1 MTTTPDNPLGDDEMT
16 TEGVDPSGVAPAP
29 GADADGTDGADAD
42 GTDGAQRRRRHRRRP
57 TATPPT
63 PTAPTRR
70 RRRHGR
76 LVALSALDR
85 LTGDA
90 QTFLDK
96 VWASSVHVHRTDAA
110 LGESVLSLADV
121 DHLLT
126 ETAIRAPAV
135 RVAHDGSVLAESAF
149 TRGGSL
155 AGKPLTGLVDPVK
168 LMRLHDEGAT
178 IVLQGLQ
185 RYWTPVSDLVAELE
199 LELGHP
205 CQANAYLTPP
215 GAQGFAVHTDSHD
228 VFVLQTHGTKLWEI
242 HGDGGPG
249 ELLLEPGVV
258 AYLPTGTPH
267 AARAQEAVSLHLT
280 IGINQVTWRQLV
292 SRLVGD
298 VLAEVPDE
306 HLPAGYLD
314 DPGRLAE
321 ELGSR
326 LDAVVEGVRRLDAPA
341 AARAQAESFLTGR
354 PPRLAGA
361 LLDREALVRGLAA
374 ETRLRRRSAHPCHVV
389 EDGDSL
395 RLLLG
400 DRVLRVPARLREA
413 VDLVAGRLEL
423 TPADLPLDAASA
435 LVLCRRL
442 VREGL
447 LEVVR

>member
-1 MTTTPDNPLGDDEMT
+1 
-16 TEGVDPSGVAPAP
+16 VA
-29 GADADGTDGADAD
+29 
-42 GTDGAQRRRRHRRRP
+42 R
-57 TATPPT
+57 
-63 PTAPTRR
+63 
-70 RRRHGR
+70 
-76 LVALSALDR
+76 
-85 LTGDA
+85 
-90 QTFLDK
+90 
-96 VWASSVHVHRTDAA
+96 
-110 LGESVLSLADV
+110 
-121 DHLLT
+121 
-126 ETAIRAPAV
+126 
-135 RVAHDGSVLAESAF
+135 DGSVLPESAF

-168 LMRLHDEGAT
+168 LMRLLDEGAT
-178 IVLQGLQ
+178 VVLQGLQ

-215 GAQGFAVHTDSHD
+215 GAQGFAVHSDSHD

-242 HGDGGPG
+242 HGEGGPG

-280 IGINQVTWRQLV
+280 IGINQLTWRQLV
-292 SRLVGD
+292 SRLVTDVLGD
-298 VLAEVPDE
+298 VADE

-314 DPGRLAE
+314 DPDRLASG
-321 ELGSR
+321 LGDR
-326 LDAVVEGVRRLDAPA
+326 LGAVADAVRRLDAPA
-341 AARAQAESFLTGR
+341 AAQAQVDLFLSQR
-354 PPRLAGA
+354 PPRMAGA
-361 LLDREALVRGLAA
+361 LLDREALTRGLHAGTA
-374 ETRLRRRSAHPCHVV
+374 LRRRAGRPCRVV
-389 EDGDSL
+389 DDGDTL

-400 DRVLRVPARLREA
+400 DRVVRVPSRIRAA
-413 VDLVAGRLEL
+413 VDVVAERAEL

>member
-1 MTTTPDNPLGDDEMT
+1 M
-16 TEGVDPSGVAPAP
+16 
-29 GADADGTDGADAD
+29 
-42 GTDGAQRRRRHRRRP
+42 
-57 TATPPT
+57 
-63 PTAPTRR
+63 
-70 RRRHGR
+70 
-76 LVALSALDR
+76 
-85 LTGDA
+85 TGDA
-90 QTFLDK
+90 QTFIDK
-96 VWASSVHVHRTDAA
+96 VWASSVHVHRTDPG
-110 LGESVLSLADV
+110 LGASVLSLADV

-135 RVAHDGSVLAESAF
+135 RVAHDGSVLAESRF

-185 RYWTPVSDLVAELE
+185 RYWTPVADLVAELE

-280 IGINQVTWRQLV
+280 IGINQVTWRHLV
-292 SRLVGD
+292 SRLVTE
-298 VLAEVPDE
+298 VLGEVGDE

-314 DPGRLAE
+314 DPDRLSAELAQRLA
-321 ELGSR
+321 
-326 LDAVVEGVRRLDAPA
+326 AVADDVRRLDAPA
-341 AARAQAESFLTGR
+341 AARAQAERFLSGR
-354 PPRLAGA
+354 PPRMAGA
-361 LLDREALVRGLAA
+361 LLDREALARGLGAD
-374 ETRLRRRSAHPCHVV
+374 TVLRRRTGHPCEVV
-389 EDGDSL
+389 PDGDSL

-413 VDLVAGRLEL
+413 VDVVAAQHRL
-423 TPADLPLDAASA
+423 TPADLPLDLESA

>member
-1 MTTTPDNPLGDDEMT
+1 M
-16 TEGVDPSGVAPAP
+16 
-29 GADADGTDGADAD
+29 
-42 GTDGAQRRRRHRRRP
+42 
-57 TATPPT
+57 
-63 PTAPTRR
+63 
-70 RRRHGR
+70 
-76 LVALSALDR
+76 
-85 LTGDA
+85 
-90 QTFLDK
+90 
-96 VWASSVHVHRTDAA
+96 HVHHADPDIGR
-110 LGESVLSLADV
+110 SVLSLAEV

-126 ETAIRAPAV
+126 ETAIRTPAV
-135 RVAHDGSVLAESAF
+135 RVAHDGSVLAESRF

-168 LMRLHDEGAT
+168 LMALHDEGAT

-228 VFVLQTHGTKLWEI
+228 VFVMQTHGTKLWEI

-280 IGINQVTWRQLV
+280 IGINQVTWRHLV
-292 SRLVGD
+292 SRLVTQ
-298 VLAEVPDE
+298 VLDGVPDE

-314 DPGRLAE
+314 DPDRLSAELASRLA
-321 ELGSR
+321 
-326 LDAVVEGVRRLDAPA
+326 AVADYVRRLDAPA
-341 AARAQAESFLTGR
+341 AVRAAAEESLGLR
-354 PPRLAGA
+354 PPRMAGA
-361 LLDREALVRGLAA
+361 LLDREALARGLSADTA
-374 ETRLRRRSAHPCHVV
+374 LRTRTGHPCDVV
-389 EDGDSL
+389 PDGDTL

-413 VDLVAGRLEL
+413 VDVVAGSSVL
-423 TPADLPLDAASA
+423 TPADLPLDTESA

>member
-1 MTTTPDNPLGDDEMT
+1 M
-16 TEGVDPSGVAPAP
+16 
-29 GADADGTDGADAD
+29 
-42 GTDGAQRRRRHRRRP
+42 
-57 TATPPT
+57 
-63 PTAPTRR
+63 
-70 RRRHGR
+70 
-76 LVALSALDR
+76 
-85 LTGDA
+85 
-90 QTFLDK
+90 
-96 VWASSVHVHRTDAA
+96 HRTEPAYGA
-110 LGESVLSLADV
+110 SVLSLADV

-135 RVAHDGSVLAESAF
+135 RVARNGSVLPESAF

-185 RYWTPVSDLVAELE
+185 RYWTPVADLVAELE

-215 GAQGFAVHTDSHD
+215 GAQGFAVHSDSHD
-228 VFVLQTHGTKLWEI
+228 VFVLQTHGTKLWEV
-242 HGDGGPG
+242 HGEGGPG

-280 IGINQVTWRQLV
+280 IGINQLTWRSLLTREV
-292 SRLVGD
+292 GRL
-298 VLAEVPDE
+298 LAEVPDA

-314 DPGRLAE
+314 DPDRLTD
-321 ELGSR
+321 ELAGHVHA
-326 LDAVVEGVRRLDAPA
+326 LADAVRRLDAPA
-341 AARAQAESFLTGR
+341 VADEHVVRFLSQR

-361 LLDREALVRGLAA
+361 LLDREALARDLTADTV
-374 ETRLRRRSAHPCHVV
+374 LRRRTGHPCRILD
-389 EDGDSL
+389 DGDTL

-400 DRVLRVPARLREA
+400 DRVLRVPARIRESLE
-413 VDLVAGRLEL
+413 VVAGRTEL
-423 TPADLPLDAASA
+423 TPGDLPLDPASA
-435 LVLCRRL
+435 LVLSRRL

>member
-1 MTTTPDNPLGDDEMT
+1 
-16 TEGVDPSGVAPAP
+16 
-29 GADADGTDGADAD
+29 
-42 GTDGAQRRRRHRRRP
+42 
-57 TATPPT
+57 
-63 PTAPTRR
+63 
-70 RRRHGR
+70 
-76 LVALSALDR
+76 
-85 LTGDA
+85 
-90 QTFLDK
+90 
-96 VWASSVHVHRTDAA
+96 
-110 LGESVLSLADV
+110 VLSLADV

-135 RVAHDGSVLAESAF
+135 RVARDGSVLPESAF

-185 RYWTPVSDLVAELE
+185 RYWPAVSELVADLE

-215 GAQGFAVHTDSHD
+215 GAQGFAVHSDSHD

-242 HGDGGPG
+242 HGEGGPG

-280 IGINQVTWRQLV
+280 IGINQLTWRDLV
-292 SRLVGD
+292 STLVRE
-298 VLAEVPDE
+298 VLDEVPDD

-314 DPGRLAE
+314 DPARLSEGLA
-321 ELGSR
+321 GR
-326 LDAVVEGVRRLDAPA
+326 LDAVADAVRRLDAPA
-341 AARAQAESFLTGR
+341 AARAQVERFLSQR
-354 PPRLAGA
+354 PPRMSGA
-361 LLDREALVRGLAA
+361 LLDREALTRGLTDD
-374 ETRLRRRSAHPCHVV
+374 TRLRRRAGHPCELV
-389 EDGDSL
+389 DGDDDTV
-395 RLLLG
+395 RVLLG
-400 DRVLRVPARLREA
+400 DRVLRVPSRIRPALEH
-413 VDLVAGRLEL
+413 VASHVEL
-423 TPADLPLDAASA
+423 TPRDLPSLDPGSA

>member
-1 MTTTPDNPLGDDEMT
+1 M
-16 TEGVDPSGVAPAP
+16 
-29 GADADGTDGADAD
+29 
-42 GTDGAQRRRRHRRRP
+42 
-57 TATPPT
+57 
-63 PTAPTRR
+63 
-70 RRRHGR
+70 
-76 LVALSALDR
+76 
-85 LTGDA
+85 
-90 QTFLDK
+90 
-96 VWASSVHVHRTDAA
+96 HVHRTDPG
-110 LGESVLSLADV
+110 LGEAVLSLADV

-126 ETAIRAPAV
+126 ETAIRTPAV
-135 RVAHDGSVLAESAF
+135 RVAHDGTVLAESHF

-215 GAQGFAVHTDSHD
+215 GAQGFAVHSDSHD
-228 VFVLQTHGTKLWEI
+228 VFVVPPHGTKRWEI

-292 SRLVGD
+292 SRLVTE
-298 VLAEVPDE
+298 VLDSVSDE

-314 DPGRLAE
+314 DPDRLASGLAE
-321 ELGSR
+321 R
-326 LDAVVEGVRRLDAPA
+326 LAAVANDVRRLDAPPA
-341 AARAQAESFLTGR
+341 SRAQAERFLSGR
-354 PPRLAGA
+354 PPRMAGA
-361 LLDREALVRGLAA
+361 LLDREALARGLSADTA
-374 ETRLRRRSAHPCHVV
+374 LRRRPGHPCEVV
-389 EDGDSL
+389 PDGDTL

-413 VDLVAGRLEL
+413 VDAVATAEQLSPG
-423 TPADLPLDAASA
+423 DLPLDAESA

>member
-1 MTTTPDNPLGDDEMT
+1 M
-16 TEGVDPSGVAPAP
+16 
-29 GADADGTDGADAD
+29 
-42 GTDGAQRRRRHRRRP
+42 
-57 TATPPT
+57 
-63 PTAPTRR
+63 
-70 RRRHGR
+70 
-76 LVALSALDR
+76 
-85 LTGDA
+85 TGDA
-90 QTFLDK
+90 QTFIDK
-96 VWASSVHVHRTDAA
+96 VWASSVHVHRTDPA
-110 LGESVLSLADV
+110 LGEAVLSLADV

-126 ETAIRAPAV
+126 ETAIRTPAV
-135 RVAHDGSVLAESAF
+135 RVAHNGTVLAESAF

-314 DPGRLAE
+314 DPSLLVE

-326 LDAVVEGVRRLDAPA
+326 LAAVADGVRRLDAPA
-341 AARAQAESFLTGR
+341 AARAEAERFLGSR
-354 PPRLAGA
+354 PPRMAGA
-361 LLDREALVRGLAA
+361 LLDREALVRGLAGD
-374 ETRLRRRSAHPCHVV
+374 TRLRRRTGHPCEVV
-389 EDGDSL
+389 ADGDTL

-413 VDLVAGRLEL
+413 VDVVAARADL
-423 TPADLPLDAASA
+423 TPADLPLDDASA